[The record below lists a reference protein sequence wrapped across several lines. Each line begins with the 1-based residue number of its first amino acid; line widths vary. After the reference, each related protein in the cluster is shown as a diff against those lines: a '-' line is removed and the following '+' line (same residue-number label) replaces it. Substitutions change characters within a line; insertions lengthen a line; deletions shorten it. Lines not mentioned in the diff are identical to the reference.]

1 MYFSFLMTLYDWTLY
16 EQPEETGEKNHAEVE
31 LKTSPAN
38 QDEKN
43 ISEGSSHMGIDNM
56 HEPLV
61 VGSGNSEPLLQVTSQ
76 PDERLLRLFTDTLNG
91 RAAPPRDEKYLDD
104 SEFHYTSSFKARPQA
119 EFFDFD
125 DRYKYESDKEEE
137 VDEEIEGRQEIPLED
152 PIIESPAEDE
162 ELQETLDKVNFCK
175 AALRDMIT
183 KIDAAV
189 LSTISFKST
198 ETNGLELDGEISEVL
213 NSVLGSTALKRL
225 ISKPENIPQSFPLA
239 KEPLRSSSSSSSTLR
254 SLEADPCSKLPNF
267 GVVLIKSPSSVAQ
280 LWDEYTKIPSEWP
293 VTDLFTFTLQQG
305 GSNNASNLELITNRQ
320 TSIQQLEK
328 HLGSSWRNYDKNFS
342 RQINRRKKVWKA
354 IEEGLTDG
362 LSLQECF
369 TILEK
374 YVKER
379 GKGLSWYYNGVPC
392 RLLDMS

>member
-1 MYFSFLMTLYDWTLY
+1 MTLYNWTVY
-16 EQPEETGEKNHAEVE
+16 EQPEETGENNHLKAE

-38 QDEKN
+38 QDENNTSGATSRIGVDKT
-43 ISEGSSHMGIDNM
+43 

-61 VGSGNSEPLLQVTSQ
+61 VGSEITEPLMQVTSQ
-76 PDERLLRLFTDTLNG
+76 PDERILRMFTDTLNG
-91 RAAPPRDEKYLDD
+91 RSAPPKDEKYLDD

-125 DRYKYESDKEEE
+125 DRYKYESDIEENLE
-137 VDEEIEGRQEIPLED
+137 EEIEERQEILED
-152 PIIESPAEDE
+152 DTTETETKEDD
-162 ELQETLDKVNFCK
+162 LQDTLDKVTFCK
-175 AALRDMIT
+175 AALHDMIT
-183 KIDAAV
+183 KIDDAV
-189 LSTISFKST
+189 LSTISFKNT
-198 ETNGLELDGEISEVL
+198 ETNCLEFDEEISDIL
-213 NSVLGSTALKRL
+213 NLALGSTVFNRL
-225 ISKPENIPQSFPLA
+225 ISKPDNIPQSFPLT
-239 KEPLRSSSSSSSTLR
+239 KEPLRSLSSSSSSLR
-254 SLEADPCSKLPNF
+254 SLEADSCSRLPNF

-305 GSNNASNLELITNRQ
+305 GSNNASNIELITKRQ

-342 RQINRRKKVWKA
+342 RQINRRKKIWKA
-354 IEEGLTDG
+354 IEEGLNDG

-369 TILEK
+369 TILEN

-392 RLLDMS
+392 RLLDMI